1 MGIVINADQALTEA
15 STHKLTVQNAINGI
29 ISAEPVEVTNTT
41 ADEYS
46 DYVFTFTSDQEIL
59 NTDEIWI
66 KFPMEYEPYLGMSE
80 IKYKWSESTNYYIEC
95 GSARLG
101 YELECTVD

>member
-1 MGIVINADQALTEA
+1 
-15 STHKLTVQNAINGI
+15 
-29 ISAEPVEVTNTT
+29 
-41 ADEYS
+41 
-46 DYVFTFTSDQEIL
+46 
-59 NTDEIWI
+59 
-66 KFPMEYEPYLGMSE
+66 MEYEPYLGMSE